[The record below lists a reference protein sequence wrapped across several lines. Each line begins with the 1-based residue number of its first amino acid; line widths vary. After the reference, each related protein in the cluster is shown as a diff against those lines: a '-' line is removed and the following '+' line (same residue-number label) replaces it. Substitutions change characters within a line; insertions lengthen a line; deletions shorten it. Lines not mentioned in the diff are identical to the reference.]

1 MTSLIIICLEFMKTG
16 LFAVG
21 GGLATIPFI
30 YEMSDNYGWFSHQD
44 ILDFLA
50 ISEATPGPMGVNM
63 STYAG
68 YITYGIPGAILTTLS
83 LVLPSVVV
91 VLIVARLLERFK
103 ENRFVKTGF
112 HILRPASTA
121 LIAAA
126 GLNILLAE
134 FFDVGKITFDVMGKV
149 GEIFTHVN
157 WIAIALFAVLFV
169 LIRFFKKINPLIFIL
184 ASACIGIVLKL

>member
-1 MTSLIIICLEFMKTG
+1 MSSLIIICLEFMKVG
-16 LFAVG
+16 LFAIG

-30 YEMSDNYGWFSHQD
+30 YEMSDNYGWFSHND

-68 YITYGIPGAILTTLS
+68 YITNGIPGAILTTLS

-91 VLIVARLLERFK
+91 VLIVARLLEKFR
-103 ENRFVKTGF
+103 ENIFVKTGF

-126 GLNILLAE
+126 GLNILLIV
-134 FFDVGKITFDVMGKV
+134 FFDVEKITFDTMGKV
-149 GEIFTHVN
+149 GEMFTHVN
-157 WIAIALFAVLFV
+157 WIAIV
-169 LIRFFKKINPLIFIL
+169 IFIL
-184 ASACIGIVLKL
+184 LFILMRSFKKVHPLVFILVAAGLGIVLKL